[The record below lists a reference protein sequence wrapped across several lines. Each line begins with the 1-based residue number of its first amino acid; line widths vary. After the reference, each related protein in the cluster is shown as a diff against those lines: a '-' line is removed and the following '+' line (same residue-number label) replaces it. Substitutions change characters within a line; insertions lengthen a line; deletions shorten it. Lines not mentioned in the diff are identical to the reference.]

1 MTLALVAVDL
11 DLATDVRVD
20 FTTQIALDLVIAFE
34 VITQRNQL
42 LIRQI
47 LDANIRVDTGRGKRF
62 LGTSAT
68 YTENIGEGDLDAL
81 LIGDVDSGK
90 ITRQFSQILFTLGLT
105 FMVFL
110 CLYLFTCNGT

>member
-1 MTLALVAVDL
+1 MGVTPWPESTPPYYLVAFFFPATVRFGPLRVAGVGLGALTARREVLTVTLALVAVDL

-47 LDANIRVDTGRGKRF
+47 LTRISGLIPVAASVSLARVRPTP
-62 LGTSAT
+62 
-68 YTENIGEGDLDAL
+68 
-81 LIGDVDSGK
+81 K
-90 ITRQFSQILFTLGLT
+90 I
-105 FMVFL
+105 
-110 CLYLFTCNGT
+110 